1 MNIYTT
7 IFGYPR
13 IGPNRELKKALEAY
27 WSGRISEQELSNQA
41 HDLILSM
48 AKKASDSGIDIV
60 PSNEFSFYDHVLDV
74 SVMFNAVP
82 ERFKKNNSYLDLK
95 FAMARGTQDAQAC
108 EMTKWFNTNY
118 HYIVPE
124 LDEKTSF
131 ALTENKPL
139 NEYNFLKEK
148 LNLDTKPVILGPFTY
163 LKLSKIDRALFEKLF
178 PSLINAYGQL
188 IAELS
193 KAGVKYIQIDEPALV
208 LDLEDWEIDELSA
221 GYRKIASFKG
231 NSKLFVQTYYESL
244 SKFEQVVYSLPVDGI
259 GLDFVDGKENAD
271 FIVKY
276 GFPKDKILIA
286 GIVSGRDPW
295 KTNIKEALNLIE
307 KLVAFAGNRLI
318 LSNSCPLFHLPVSLK
333 PEQGHIPEKILR
345 RLCFAEERLEELTTI
360 KEFIKSGKTPE
371 GFEDFPKSSHN
382 KIIETIENSTIERKP
397 EFKVRYQI
405 QIESLK
411 LPLFPTTTIGSFPQ
425 TNELRAIRAKYK
437 KGEIPADEYQS
448 FILNE
453 IKKAIQ
459 IQEEVGLDVL
469 VHGEFERTDMV
480 EFFAERLNGFI
491 CTKNGWVQSY
501 GSRCVKPPIIYSDI
515 SRPNPMTLKE
525 TLYAKSLTNKPVK
538 GILTGA
544 VTILQWS
551 FYRKDIPKKEI
562 AYQIAL
568 ALRDEVLDLERSG
581 IKIIQIDEPAFREGL
596 PLKKK
601 DHRDYFDWAIK
612 SFKITSSS
620 VMPTTQIHTHMCY
633 SEFNEIIE
641 QIYALDADVIS
652 IEASRSKGDI
662 LKAFENFNYD
672 HGIGLGVYD
681 IHSPRIPSKE
691 EMLEIVDRAIRLI
704 DKNLFWINPDC
715 GLKTRKWE
723 EVIPSLKNMV
733 EAAKIFRKKE
743 A

>member
-1 MNIYTT
+1 MNMYNTV
-7 IFGYPR
+7 FGFPK
-13 IGPNRELKKALEAY
+13 IGSNRELKKALEAY
-27 WSGRISEQELSNQA
+27 WSGKISEQELINQA
-41 HDLILSM
+41 QTLTLKM
-48 AKKASDSGIDIV
+48 AKKAFDSGIDIV
-60 PSNEFSFYDHVLDV
+60 PSNEFSLYDFVLDV
-74 SVMFNAVP
+74 SVMFNAIP
-82 ERFKKNNSYLDLK
+82 ERFRKIKSLIDLK

-124 LDEKTSF
+124 LDEKASF
-131 ALTENKPL
+131 SLTENKTL
-139 NEYNFLKEK
+139 DEYTLIKEK
-148 LNLDTKPVILGPFTY
+148 LNIETKPVILGPFTY
-163 LKLSKIDRALFEKLF
+163 LKLSKINRDLFEKLF
-178 PSLINAYGQL
+178 PSLINSYCQL
-188 IAELS
+188 IAELC
-193 KAGVKYIQIDEPALV
+193 KAGVKYIQIDEPAFV

-221 GYRKIASFKG
+221 GYKKIASIKG

-244 SKFEQVVYSLPVDGI
+244 SKFEQIVYSLPVDGI

-276 GFPKDKILIA
+276 GFPKDKTLIA

-295 KTNIKEALNLIE
+295 RTNMKEALRLIE
-307 KLVAFAGNRLI
+307 KLASFTDNRLI

-333 PEQGHIPEKILR
+333 PEQGHIPEEVLK
-345 RLCFAEERLEELTTI
+345 RLCFAEERLEELTAI
-360 KEFIKSGKTPE
+360 KEFLKTGKTPE
-371 GFEDFPKSSHN
+371 GFEDFPVPSNN
-382 KIIETIENSTIERKP
+382 KTVEYMENSTFDRNP
-397 EFKVRYQI
+397 EFKVRYKLQR
-405 QIESLK
+405 ESLK

-437 KGEIPADEYQS
+437 KGDISADEYQR
-448 FILNE
+448 FIFNE

-480 EFFAERLNGFI
+480 EFFAERLDGFI

-501 GSRCVKPPIIYSDI
+501 GSRCVKPPIIYADI
-515 SRPNPMTLKE
+515 SRPNPLTLKE

-568 ALRDEVLDLERSG
+568 ALREEVLDLESSG

-601 DHRDYFDWAIK
+601 DHEDYFDWAIK

-641 QIYALDADVIS
+641 KIYALDADVIS

-662 LKAFENFNYD
+662 LKAFEKFNYD

-681 IHSPRIPSKE
+681 IHSPRIPSQE
-691 EMLEIVDRAIRLI
+691 EMLEIVNRAIKFI

-715 GLKTRKWE
+715 GLKTRNWE

-733 EAAKIFRKKE
+733 ETAKIFRKKE